1 VSKGGGGIGVG
12 MDGDKCAFGGL
23 VLLGVPL
30 LLLLLGAHYYFE
42 RREKSRV
49 ASGEGRK
56 KVRDWVASLFPADH
70 LKCSSTKNNLLWRA

>member
-1 VSKGGGGIGVG
+1 
-12 MDGDKCAFGGL
+12 MDGDRCAFGGL

-30 LLLLLGAHYYFE
+30 LLLLLGAHYYRE

-56 KVRDWVASLFPADH
+56 GLGCFSLSSGSFKV
-70 LKCSSTKNNLLWRA
+70 LLH